1 MKIISL
7 WVPILQIKFPTM
19 KYLLYCLFTT
29 CFFTNPLLAINYH
42 VKPNGND
49 ANSGLSFALAFK
61 TIQTATNKVKAGD
74 SILVYNGFYKG
85 FDHFYKAS
93 GSAGNEIVYFAM
105 GDAVVINQ
113 SCGRGFDGLNV
124 EGSDYIEVNGFKV
137 YNIADASGS
146 GEDGI
151 RAVLANHITVRNCVV
166 DSCYRGIFTGYT
178 DDFLAENNICKRS
191 YGEHGIY
198 VSNNSDRVL
207 IRYNQCFNNKAAGIQ
222 LNPDLSSGAPGISV
236 DVKIYNNTCYNN
248 RIGLNLQGI
257 YYSLVYN
264 NLLYNNGSGNGGNGI
279 TLFHGDAA
287 TGCNDVK
294 VFNNTVIVPAGS
306 QWAILAIE
314 SDSLFVMNNILLSAS
329 PKGSLDIETTCTNYF
344 GDYNLLNDKM
354 TVNQG
359 SSYINF
365 TNWQALG
372 HDAHSVLIKD
382 NNSVFLNAPTN
393 DFHLALNSPAWN
405 AGTNLVSAILSTDLD
420 GRKRPQGLA
429 FDIGCYEQAEATGNS
444 ETHKKPNF
452 YFIDTGNKLEF
463 KSEDANLMADMFTF
477 TGVYLAAGTEF
488 EKTSWTP
495 GMYLFRIY
503 HSKSKEIFGFK
514 KIFIK

>member
-1 MKIISL
+1 
-7 WVPILQIKFPTM
+7 M
-19 KYLLYCLFTT
+19 KYLLCFLFSVYIVTS
-29 CFFTNPLLAINYH
+29 PLLAINYH
-42 VKPNGND
+42 VKPTGND

-93 GSAGNEIVYFAM
+93 GSPGKEIVYFAM

-137 YNIADASGS
+137 NAIADANGS

-151 RAVLANHITVRNCVV
+151 RAVLANHITVRNCIV

-257 YYSLVYN
+257 YDSEVYN

-287 TGCNDVK
+287 TGCNNVK
-294 VFNNTVIVPAGS
+294 VFNNTVLVPAGS

-329 PKGSLDIETTCTNYF
+329 PKGSLDIESSCTNYF

-354 TVNQG
+354 TINQG

-365 TNWQALG
+365 ASWQALG
-372 HDAHSVLIKD
+372 HDAHSLLISN
-382 NNSVFLNAPTN
+382 NNSVFLNVAAN
-393 DFHLALNSPAWN
+393 DYHLANNSPAWN
-405 AGTNLVSAILSTDLD
+405 AGSNLVSALVQLDLE
-420 GRKRPQGLA
+420 GRKRPQGIA
-429 FDIGCYEQAEATGNS
+429 FDIGCYEQAEATK
-444 ETHKKPNF
+444 TKHLKKDFTNGSD
-452 YFIDTGNKLEF
+452 YIFIENENILQIQSDV
-463 KSEDANLMADMFTF
+463 ADLTADLFTF
-477 TGVYLAAGTEF
+477 TGRYISSGTVF
-488 EKTSWTP
+488 DKTNLP
-495 GMYLFRIY
+495 FGIYLFRIY
-503 HSKSKEIFGFK
+503 DSKSNIPIGFK
-514 KIFIK
+514 KILIK